1 MSDDDFQ
8 DLQDLKPSYTFIGTS
23 PGDELLEVA
32 RIHRRE
38 VKQLMDSA
46 YAAQAE
52 GREQEAKLLF
62 DIAKERQDRAEEFE
76 SAARGE
82 IKDPCVTEILSDQEE
97 TTRSL
102 PSRLH
107 RARSSVRSRG
117 SRAENTDPRTKGK
130 RDRSQALAHVGT
142 LCLLQRVPSLFSF

>member
-97 TTRSL
+97 TTRNYVPHESDYTAKL
-102 PSRLH
+102 TSAEKDALENLAELTEPPPPSPVQ
-107 RARSSVRSRG
+107 RAI
-117 SRAENTDPRTKGK
+117 AW
-130 RDRSQALAHVGT
+130 
-142 LCLLQRVPSLFSF
+142 FSGRKY